1 MDILKNC
8 FKNVFRKKLRSYLTI
23 LGIAIGVFSVVIIT
37 AIGDIGKFTISAELN
52 SLGME
57 GISVTT
63 SAKMVQARLNSGDLI
78 ALKKDTSYIESATP
92 IIAEYVTA
100 RMKGLDCDVIAFG
113 VDQNASQAI
122 ALELLCGRLISE
134 ADVASA
140 AKVCVVDQAYAQ
152 EIYKRT
158 NIVGKKVSL
167 LLGEHFEKFEI
178 VGVVSSGG
186 NILQGLMGDVV
197 PTFFYTPYTTMQS
210 VGPRQYF
217 DQIAVRI
224 KSDVDEQDATD
235 RIARLLTDVSRP
247 KNTIRVE
254 NLSAQKDTLS
264 GILNIVSTVLT
275 CIGAISLLVAG
286 ISIMTVMLVSVN
298 ERTREIGIKKSIG
311 AGKGDILLEFM
322 LEALIISLIG
332 ALIGAGV
339 SLACLYVACFFL
351 GLPLVLN
358 GTSLIFCVLFSLA
371 MGVIFGIYPAYTAS
385 KLKPVDALR
394 CE

>member
-1 MDILKNC
+1 MDILRNC
-8 FKNVFRKKLRSYLTI
+8 FKNVFRKKLRSGLTI

-37 AIGDIGKFTISAELN
+37 AIGDIGKFAISAELD

-57 GISVTT
+57 GVSVTT
-63 SAKMVQARLNSGDLI
+63 SAKTADSKLNAGDLNT
-78 ALKKDTSYIESATP
+78 LLKDTSYIENATP
-92 IIAEYVTA
+92 IIAEFVTA
-100 RMKGLDCDVIAFG
+100 RMKGLDCDVVTFG

-122 ALELLCGRLISE
+122 ALELLCGRLISK
-134 ADVASA
+134 ADVASS
-140 AKVCVVDQAYAQ
+140 AKVCVVDEAYAQ

-167 LLGEHFEKFEI
+167 LLGENFEQFEI
-178 VGVVSSGG
+178 VGVVASGG

-197 PTFFYTPYTTMQS
+197 PTFLYTPYTAMQD
-210 VGPRQYF
+210 VGTKQYF

-224 KSDVDEQDATD
+224 RPDVNSQDATD
-235 RIARLLTDVSRP
+235 RIARLLTDISRP

-254 NLSAQKDTLS
+254 NLSAQKQTLS
-264 GILNIVSTVLT
+264 GILGIISNILT

-311 AGKGDILLEFM
+311 AGKYDILLEFM
-322 LEALIISLIG
+322 LEAVIISLIG

-339 SLACLYVACFFL
+339 SLACLYVACLLL
-351 GLPLVLN
+351 GFPFVIN
-358 GTSLIFCVLFSLA
+358 TPSLLFCVLFSLA